1 MNTKAIISLIF
12 IIIFCMAGCSSGN
25 VFKKMNPFRKDETSL
40 EPQKGAQ
47 PASIEKSEGIFVCA
61 GDIDVAYKK
70 LGEVSLGEFGFSG
83 NDILARKIREKASA
97 VGAQGV
103 INVQYDTG
111 ASKTWSGYGEL
122 GGNDYGIKY
131 TSWCNGIAIVY
142 LEEHNPLGLI
152 LCNITRE
159 NKDWFKFKK
168 SQTGAIVV
176 HVLPGSIA
184 EGAGIKIEDLI
195 MEWNGEKIERK
206 NQIRHLIETTAG
218 KDAKLTILHGGEIR
232 MVTVSVPVNVQ
243 GQFVASSPKPIV
255 QGKKTPVEDTASS
268 SAPVT
273 LKSADVHNEVGDLY
287 LRKGMYDDAMEEYK
301 KAVAVDPNCA
311 LSHFNLSIVYDRKGM
326 KREADEEF
334 AIYKRL
340 KSQKR

>member
-1 MNTKAIISLIF
+1 MKRKTTITFILIF
-12 IIIFCMAGCSSGN
+12 FMAGCSSGS
-25 VFKKMNPFRKDETSL
+25 VFKKINPFKKDEVSL
-40 EPQKGAQ
+40 EPQQGGQ
-47 PASIEKSEGIFVCA
+47 PAGIEKSENIFVCA

-70 LGEVSLGEFGFSG
+70 LGEVSLGEYGFSG
-83 NDILARKIREKASA
+83 NDILAKKIREKASA

-103 INVQYDTG
+103 VNVQYDTG
-111 ASKTWSGYGEL
+111 ASKTWKGYGEL
-122 GGNDYGIKY
+122 GGTDYGIKY

-142 LEEHNPLGLI
+142 MEEHNPLGL
-152 LCNITRE
+152 LFCNITRE

-184 EGAGIKIEDLI
+184 EGAGIRVEDLI

-206 NQIRHLIETTAG
+206 NQIRNLIETTAG
-218 KDAKLTILHGGEIR
+218 KDAKLNILHGGEIR
-232 MVTVSVPVNVQ
+232 TVTVSVPVNARGLV
-243 GQFVASSPKPIV
+243 VASQPKPII
-255 QGKKTPVEDTASS
+255 QEKQIPAIPADASS
-268 SAPVT
+268 AIMS

-301 KAVAVDPNCA
+301 KAVAVDQNCA
-311 LSHFNLSIVYDRKGM
+311 MAHFNLSIIYDRKGM

-334 AIYKRL
+334 VIYKRL
-340 KSQKR
+340 KSQRK